1 MAILNAIAGILAS
14 SQHPRCPPPS
24 VTMGFARFLI
34 TVLPALWSRPPEST
48 HRNVDQ
54 CEDTKAQDAPEKQV
68 IVTRTS
74 AGTHIGA
81 DASTTDIS
89 SANQRRSKMAFKGR
103 HGSSGVAPSKATL
116 SKKERANYHTPQ
128 KRSSTKKA
136 AAIGKKT
143 KDGRQP
149 VMKDTGRKD
158 TSKDAGTPLG
168 KPQEHGKG
176 AFTKL
181 WGSLT
186 GRLSWARHG
195 PPSVASDAVSAA
207 AVEGSAKGVITT
219 EEQHSPA
226 GVTVV
231 HQPSSEDDNTSGSVA
246 EEAPERRDSQKAD
259 AGHIL
264 DKIQWQAAVP
274 EVAQVWNVAYS
285 DKYTAETRFAT
296 AKMAG
301 SVKEWDALLHCHHEN
316 IVPLLEAMSIPSMME
331 INATMPGISAGFW
344 MPYAQGGNAASL
356 LANASRHGMLD
367 ARSIAGI
374 VRPVAVALAHMHNL
388 NWVHRRVRLEYI
400 LFGSEPVMD
409 NGPSA
414 PMVEGSVWLTS
425 FSDACQVKA
434 EEQLAWNG
442 VNERS
447 KDVSALGRVLL
458 TLLFQSPIAEDAG
471 FEEVALKIMNAPR
484 TRPLYKALKRPGFSR
499 QKRLADLARRMMSPV
514 SIRRPAMAEVVEII
528 DNILDVDIIGV

>member
-186 GRLSWARHG
+186 GRLSWAAIPLPG
-195 PPSVASDAVSAA
+195 SDAVSAA

-219 EEQHSPA
+219 EEQHSRA

-246 EEAPERRDSQKAD
+246 EEASERRDSQKAD

-264 DKIQWQAAVP
+264 DKIQWQAAMP
-274 EVAQVWNVAYS
+274 EVAQGCVAIG
-285 DKYTAETRFAT
+285 R
-296 AKMAG
+296 
-301 SVKEWDALLHCHHEN
+301 EWDALLHCHHEN

-447 KDVSALGRVLL
+447 GDVSALGRVLL
-458 TLLFQSPIAEDAG
+458 TLLFQSPVAENAG
-471 FEEVALKIMNAPR
+471 FEEVALKIMKAPR
-484 TRPLYKALKRPGFSR
+484 TRPLYKALKQPGFSR

-528 DNILDVDIIGV
+528 DNILNVDIIGA